1 MKLILL
7 VLGTFTLVG
16 CATVE
21 IGTKPLTTTEHN
33 FFARADPSA
42 AVIVEVT
49 QNTID
54 VTNNTFPAKFWGD
67 IIGLNRAVDIS
78 QTVSR
83 IYPNTRDP
91 YRVAAINFCLK
102 KGLWPTSGVEVA
114 PHTKRFVCQNP
125 NQAALYFAEKTVKS
139 CEHFRTFPGAL
150 LEYRQRGYYTDP
162 RNNLHICSTS
172 TAYVRDNPPPNF
184 CDAYTTILGI
194 NQGSTSTCS
203 SLASRY
209 ASVSQRSLISSPSN
223 QPASHTSS
231 EAGQCAQMGFKPKT
245 AEFSSCQLQI
255 RQLVLQQ
262 KQFEAQQLF
271 YEQQTKALQQQSNFD
286 QAQVLFGISS
296 QAYGAATGARNNP
309 TAIQA
314 QPRQPLPIAPIRI
327 TPPSGRPFTCSYQGV
342 NLVCR

>member
-1 MKLILL
+1 MLSA
-7 VLGTFTLVG
+7 VTLVG

-21 IGTKPLTTTEHN
+21 IGTKPLTTTERN

-42 AVIVEVT
+42 SVTVEVA

-54 VTNNTFPAKFWGD
+54 VTNNTFPAKSWD
-67 IIGLNRAVDIS
+67 EVIGINRAVEIS
-78 QTVSR
+78 QTVVR
-83 IYPNTRDP
+83 TYPNARNP
-91 YRVAAINFCLK
+91 YRVAAINFCIK
-102 KGLWPTSGVEVA
+102 RGLWPTSGVEVA
-114 PHTKRFVCQNP
+114 PHTNRFVCQNP
-125 NQAALYFAEKTVKS
+125 NEAALYFAERAVKN
-139 CEHFRTFPGAL
+139 CENFRTFQGPF
-150 LEYRQRGYYTDP
+150 LEYRQRGYYTDL

-223 QPASHTSS
+223 LPASHTSS
-231 EAGQCAQMGFKPKT
+231 EASQCAQMGFKPKT

-271 YEQQTKALQQQSNFD
+271 YEQQTQALQQQSNVD

-296 QAYGAATGARNNP
+296 QAFGAATGARNNP

-314 QPRQPLPIAPIRI
+314 RPRQPLPIAPIRI
-327 TPPSGRPFTCSYQGV
+327 TPPSGRPFTCTYQGV